1 MIRAELKQLKT
12 GDKELRKFGL
22 LVGGVFA
29 LLGLWCLFRH
39 KPAWPWLVAPAA
51 PLLLLGLVF
60 PRSLRVVYIG
70 WMAMAFT
77 LGLVVSTV
85 LLTLFFYLVITPVGL
100 LARLVGKDFL
110 SRKLDP
116 NAASYWLPRNL
127 AEPKQKVDYE
137 RQF

>member
-12 GDKELRKFGL
+12 GDKDLRKFGL
-22 LVGGVFA
+22 MVGGVFA
-29 LLGLWCLFRH
+29 LLALWCLFQH
-39 KPAWPWLVAPAA
+39 KPAWPYLLAPAA
-51 PLLLLGLVF
+51 PLLMLGLVF
-60 PRSLRVVYIG
+60 PRSLRAVYIG
-70 WMAMAFT
+70 WMALAFT
-77 LGLVVSTV
+77 LGLVVSKV
-85 LLTLFFYLVITPVGL
+85 LLTLFFYLVITPIGL

-110 SRKLDP
+110 SQKLDR